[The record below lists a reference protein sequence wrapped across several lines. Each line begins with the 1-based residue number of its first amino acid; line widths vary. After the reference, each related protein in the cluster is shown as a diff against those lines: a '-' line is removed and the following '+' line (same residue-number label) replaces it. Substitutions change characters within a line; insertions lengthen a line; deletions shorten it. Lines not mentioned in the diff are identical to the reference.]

1 MLSSIQSSHTFLLKQ
16 SDYFYGRTQAGWLRV
31 NPWGLRSLLRWVR
44 DRYNNPPLYV
54 TENGRPTEGDSLEDD
69 TRIEYYTS
77 YVNEMLKGNTIKY
90 IDTTAQFVLF
100 LFSLYNFTNG
110 EIVEMTKYKY
120 K

>member
-1 MLSSIQSSHTFLLKQ
+1 MKLKSAVYVYYAVSFFTYLSSLTLRLF
-16 SDYFYGRTQAGWLRV
+16 FGRTQAGWLRV

-77 YVNEMLKGNTIKY
+77 YVNEMLKGNNNIRY
-90 IDTTAQFVLF
+90 IVTTAQFMLF
-100 LFSLYNFTNG
+100 PFS
-110 EIVEMTKYKY
+110 
-120 K
+120 